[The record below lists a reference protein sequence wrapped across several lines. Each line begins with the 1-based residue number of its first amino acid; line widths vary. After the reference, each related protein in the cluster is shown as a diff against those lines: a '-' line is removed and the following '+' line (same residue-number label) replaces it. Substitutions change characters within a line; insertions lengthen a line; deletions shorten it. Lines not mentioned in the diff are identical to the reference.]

1 MGILLAFAPFI
12 VFAVLDGYLGSTGAL
27 VAGAVISGV
36 LIVRTWVKPGHPV
49 RILELG
55 TLILML
61 LLALYT
67 STGGSRL
74 SVIGVRLCADTGL
87 LLIVLISMAIRQPFT
102 MEYAREK
109 VAAEDW
115 NSPRF
120 VRINYVLT
128 AGWAVA
134 FAAMVV
140 AEIGILLVPGLPTN
154 VGVGAVIAAILG
166 GFAFTDWYPKHVKH
180 DG

>member
-12 VFAVLDGYLGSTGAL
+12 VFAVLDKYLGSTGAL
-27 VAGAVISGV
+27 IAGAVISGV
-36 LIVRTWVKPGHPV
+36 LIARTWTKPGHPI
-49 RILELG
+49 RILEIG
-55 TLILML
+55 TFILMM
-61 LLALYT
+61 LLAIYT
-67 STGGSRL
+67 ATAGSAL

-87 LLIVLISMAIRQPFT
+87 LLIVLISMAVHRPFT
-102 MEYAREK
+102 MEYAREH
-109 VAAEDW
+109 VSADLW

-134 FAAMVV
+134 FAVMVL
-140 AEIGILLVPGLPTN
+140 AEIGILFIPGLPAS
-154 VGVGAVIAAILG
+154 VGIGAVGAAILG

-180 DG
+180 EG

>member
-1 MGILLAFAPFI
+1 MGIMLAFAPFI
-12 VFAVLDGYLGSTGAL
+12 VFAVLDRYLGSTGAL
-27 VAGAVISGV
+27 VAGAVISGA
-36 LIVRTWVKPGHPV
+36 LIARSWMKPGHPV
-49 RILELG
+49 RILEIG
-55 TLILML
+55 TFILML
-61 LLALYT
+61 LLAIYT
-67 STGGSRL
+67 ATAGSAL

-87 LLIVLISMAIRQPFT
+87 LLIVLISMALRRPFT
-102 MEYAREK
+102 MEYARDQ
-109 VAAEDW
+109 VAAEYW

-120 VRINYVLT
+120 IKINYVLT

-140 AEIGILLVPGLPTN
+140 AEIGILFIPGLPTSI
-154 VGVGAVIAAILG
+154 GVGAVVAAILG